1 MTPLSLLAR
10 ERYTR
15 VQAAMARHG
24 VGALCLATPHLA
36 TFASGARRVQIAGS
50 GGTMPWV
57 LITAGAPSAV
67 VFTTDPDG
75 VPGWIP
81 RSAVE
86 PLCWSRERQLAR
98 LAKLVAPTT
107 GTVACDVFSP
117 ALAAALAGRTL
128 VDAAPLLAEA
138 VAPRTS
144 GELAAIRRA
153 LAAARTGLR
162 AVEAGLAPDAT
173 PALLHARFAETMS
186 AAGAGFPLAE
196 GSIRAGGRRLALDEA
211 LGAARIVTLEFGLY
225 LEGHAGVAG
234 DTVACGGSDV
244 TDAKRAWSEALCA
257 LAKRCRAGAST
268 LELRD
273 EAACIGAGQDGLLA
287 HGLGVGIEPP
297 LVDLRDDT
305 RARLEAGTVLVLA
318 PVVDGFRA
326 TRALLVTERAPR
338 WLEPAP

>member
-1 MTPLSLLAR
+1 MALLAR
-10 ERYTR
+10 ERFMR

-36 TFASGARRVQIAGS
+36 VFASGARRVQVAGS
-50 GGTMPWV
+50 GGSMPWV
-57 LITAGAPSAV
+57 VVIAGAPSSV

-75 VPGWIP
+75 VPSWTP
-81 RSAVE
+81 RSAIE
-86 PLCWSRERQLAR
+86 PLRWNRDRQLERIA
-98 LAKLVAPTT
+98 ALVAPTT

-117 ALAAALAGRTL
+117 ALAGALTGRTL

-144 GELAAIRRA
+144 AELSAIRRA
-153 LAAARTGLR
+153 LGAVRAGLR
-162 AVEAGLAPDAT
+162 AAAAAMTPDAT
-173 PALLHARFAETMS
+173 PGVLHARFFESTS
-186 AAGAGFPLAE
+186 ATGAGFPLAE
-196 GSIRAGGRRLALDEA
+196 GSIRRDGRTIRVGEPIGT
-211 LGAARIVTLEFGLY
+211 GAVVLEFGLY

-234 DTVACGGSDV
+234 DTMPCGVGDL
-244 TDAKRAWSEALCA
+244 TEPRRAWSEALCA

-273 EAACIGAGQDGLLA
+273 EAACVGATQDGLIA
-287 HGLGVGIEPP
+287 HGLGVGIEAP
-297 LVDLRDDT
+297 LIDLHDD
-305 RARLEAGTVLVLA
+305 RGARLEAGTVLVLA

-326 TRALLVTERAPR
+326 TRALLITERAPR